1 MTVDLSTWLEKGRW
15 QKRLLAI
22 VAILCLFFAFSYL
35 YDQHDTDLPQYGD
48 NVWFQGDIGRV
59 YGNMNNRLAFG
70 HYRAK
75 VHPLYSLQTYP
86 PTFVLKN
93 IFSSDAKAIKY
104 VTVGVA
110 TLWLFCLYYLLR
122 LIGCIRTD
130 AVIFSLLGMS
140 SSAALFW
147 LSVPETYTLGSVS
160 IMLALSLVVIAQ
172 QRKVPDWIFAA
183 MSAFTFSVTVTNWMA
198 GVFSTFTSL
207 PFKRALK
214 ISVIALLAVTLLW
227 GLQKLIFPTS
237 GFFIGDSEEH
247 KFLFAP
253 SIARLVAV
261 VNTFFFHSTITPA
274 INITQYNQFNWP
286 MLSMQFSTIGSSGIL
301 GAIASSL
308 WCVLLGLGVWSLLTC
323 RLSNAFKL
331 TLGLTLLFQFVL
343 HFIYGEETFLYTL
356 HFLPLLIVLAA
367 LTTLTQYRKIA
378 ITFALVLIPVLF
390 CNNLN
395 QFYQA
400 TATFKPLHHHTQSS
414 TGTLPPG

>member
-1 MTVDLSTWLEKGRW
+1 MTVDLNTWLEKNRW
-15 QKRLLAI
+15 QKRLLAL
-22 VAILCLFFAFSYL
+22 AATLCLFFAFSYL

-93 IFSSDAKAIKY
+93 IFSDDAKAIKY
-104 VTVGVA
+104 VTVGIA
-110 TLWLFCLYYLLR
+110 TLWLYCLYRLLR
-122 LIGCIRTD
+122 LMGCIRTD
-130 AVIFSLLGMS
+130 AFVFSLLGMS

-147 LSVPETYTLGSVS
+147 LSVSETYALGSIS
-160 IMLALSLVVIAQ
+160 IMLALTLTVISQ
-172 QRKVPDWIFAA
+172 HRKVPDRIYAIV
-183 MSAFTFSVTVTNWMA
+183 SAFTFSVTVTNWMA

-207 PFKRALK
+207 PFKRAVK
-214 ISVIALLAVTLLW
+214 VSVIALLAVTLLW

-237 GFFIGDSEEH
+237 GFFIGESEEH

-253 SIARLVAV
+253 TMARLGAV
-261 VNTFFFHSTITPA
+261 LNTFFFHSTITPA
-274 INITQYNQFNWP
+274 LNITQYNQFNWP
-286 MLSMQFSTIGSSGIL
+286 MLSMQSSAVGSSGTL
-301 GAIASSL
+301 GALASSL
-308 WCVLLGLGVWSLLTC
+308 WSVMLGLGAWSLFTC

-331 TLGLTLLFQFVL
+331 TLGLTLLCQFLL
-343 HFIYGEETFLYTL
+343 HSIYGEETFLYTL
-356 HFLPLLIVLAA
+356 HFLPLLIVLTA

-378 ITFALVLIPVLF
+378 MTFALALIPILL

-400 TATFKPLHHHTQSS
+400 TDTFKPLHHHNQPSV
-414 TGTLPPG
+414 GTPSPS